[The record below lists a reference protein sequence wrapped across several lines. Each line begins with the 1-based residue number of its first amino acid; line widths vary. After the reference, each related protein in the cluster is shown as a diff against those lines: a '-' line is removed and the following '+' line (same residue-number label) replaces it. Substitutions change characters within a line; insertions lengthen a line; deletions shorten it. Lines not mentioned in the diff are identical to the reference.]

1 MVQLIQKFFYYHM
14 YIFHFYLPIVETIS
28 FCQYLV
34 NAHLEPSQC
43 NWLKQKRTD
52 YMNKMLYPK
61 MVVEMLESD
70 LIQQRRPFV
79 NTITYNGKRNMNNCL
94 IMRVYT
100 YAEMT

>member
-1 MVQLIQKFFYYHM
+1 MQLA
-14 YIFHFYLPIVETIS
+14 ET
-28 FCQYLV
+28 
-34 NAHLEPSQC
+34 E
-43 NWLKQKRTD
+43 KRD
-52 YMNKMLYPK
+52 YVNKMLYQK

-79 NTITYNGKRNMNNCL
+79 NTITSDGKRNMNNCL